1 MCYMTPQ
8 CAARSPAPRSV
19 ALPPTR
25 VQSGEFWAS
34 LHRHKRER
42 QARASCARACVNM
55 TPYYQ
60 KAPHP
65 TRKRSLLPDMSFP
78 AWWRHDLGGREGEGR
93 SEARPFWPNAP
104 ERCVKRR
111 SCGRPRGR
119 CAHCVCND
127 WMNKVRSTCP
137 QVCCATIGGA
147 VCLRCARRVSVLVC
161 DPPCPTRLG
170 KAASSRR
177 IAEAR
182 LWARRLRL
190 QLLTAA
196 VVRRCSGRHW
206 T

>member
-1 MCYMTPQ
+1 MCYVTPQ

-19 ALPPTR
+19 ALPPTQ

-127 WMNKVRSTCP
+127 LDAALVHREIRRKSATLGHNSASRLWIRVPPSCAPRLRS
-137 QVCCATIGGA
+137 A
-147 VCLRCARRVSVLVC
+147 C
-161 DPPCPTRLG
+161 DPPLSHPCVFTSP
-170 KAASSRR
+170 
-177 IAEAR
+177 
-182 LWARRLRL
+182 
-190 QLLTAA
+190 
-196 VVRRCSGRHW
+196 
-206 T
+206 